1 MKYTLSHSVNVIE
14 SYQNVNKVLS
24 FVTKN
29 RMATILFSELGLFK
43 LPEFLLGVF
52 NRTSL
57 VKTNPDP
64 TVIIP

>member
-1 MKYTLSHSVNVIE
+1 
-14 SYQNVNKVLS
+14 
-24 FVTKN
+24 
-29 RMATILFSELGLFK
+29 MATILFSELGLFK